1 MVRVRSLPAMWETW
15 VWSLS
20 WEDPLEKE
28 VATHSSI
35 LAWKIPRVGS
45 QREELSPWQ
54 RSLGRKLGI
63 CKGVVKPQETPC
75 SRAST
80 PQTRVLYGELSPITI
95 SLGEGLNLQLQVN
108 KNSWVWQECFN
119 LRTLKVLWPAWSG
132 SSGHMWLFTA
142 SQLWEALDVLKLSKY
157 RLFWEVRRSLV

>member
-1 MVRVRSLPAMWETW
+1 MQVRSLG
-15 VWSLS
+15 

-95 SLGEGLNLQLQVN
+95 SLREGVNLQLQVN
-108 KNSWVWQECFN
+108 KNSW
-119 LRTLKVLWPAWSG
+119 A
-132 SSGHMWLFTA
+132 
-142 SQLWEALDVLKLSKY
+142 
-157 RLFWEVRRSLV
+157 